1 MKENIR
7 HILKE
12 TIDKQEIAK
21 LFLSRLDLRPWENK
35 RYGMEYLATPGNTV
49 IFLIVKPDKSLS
61 VQKEI
66 YDQISRIFKDDS
78 YLEEFF
84 IQYVENCGLSTP
96 FEVWVE
102 SDSNLGT
109 IEDDDEPITWDE
121 EDDDGED
128 NY

>member
-12 TIDKQEIAK
+12 TIDKREIAK

-35 RYGMEYLATPGNTV
+35 NYGMEYLATPGKTV
-49 IFLIVKPDKSLS
+49 IFLIVKSDSSLS

-66 YDQISRIFKDDS
+66 YDQIARIFKDDT

-84 IQYVENCGLSTP
+84 IQYVEDHGLSTP
-96 FEVWVE
+96 FGVWVE
-102 SDSNLGT
+102 SDSNLGN
-109 IEDDDEPITWDE
+109 IDWDDEPINLDK
-121 EDDDGED
+121 EDNDED

>member
-12 TIDKQEIAK
+12 TIDKREIAK

-35 RYGMEYLATPGNTV
+35 NYGMEYLATPGKTV
-49 IFLIVKPDKSLS
+49 IFLIVKSSDSSLS

-66 YDQISRIFKDDS
+66 YNQIARIFKDDT

-84 IQYVENCGLSTP
+84 IQYVEDHGLSTP
-96 FEVWVE
+96 FGVWVE
-102 SDSNLGT
+102 SDSNLGV

-121 EDDDGED
+121 EDDDED

>member
-49 IFLIVKPDKSLS
+49 NFLTN
-61 VQKEI
+61 
-66 YDQISRIFKDDS
+66 RM
-78 YLEEFF
+78 
-84 IQYVENCGLSTP
+84 EN
-96 FEVWVE
+96 
-102 SDSNLGT
+102 
-109 IEDDDEPITWDE
+109 
-121 EDDDGED
+121 
-128 NY
+128 